1 MSLQQETDSFIQQKT
16 EWRWGRLFLCLQLTN
31 SLKVNFKVEIERSL
45 FVLHSCFSNE
55 IEATLNRLKK
65 LEKDLTVKEKE
76 LREVWVVFFLLHFN
90 SESETRLFS
99 LYHASGNWITVTF
112 FFMAF
117 TSFRVWI
124 TRIHYLSF
132 PITTQDYFA
141 KLSWQKILFI
151 VNIYCIFFLERN
163 TYSWKRKGNKWATIT
178 FKGKITSAV
187 QISVHVSFP

>member
-76 LREVWVVFFLLHFN
+76 LREVWVVFFYCTLSLNLRLGFFLCTMLLVIELQSHFFYGFPKLQGLN
-90 SESETRLFS
+90 YSYPLSFFPHYHTRLF
-99 LYHASGNWITVTF
+99 
-112 FFMAF
+112 
-117 TSFRVWI
+117 
-124 TRIHYLSF
+124 
-132 PITTQDYFA
+132 
-141 KLSWQKILFI
+141 
-151 VNIYCIFFLERN
+151 C
-163 TYSWKRKGNKWATIT
+163 
-178 FKGKITSAV
+178 
-187 QISVHVSFP
+187 